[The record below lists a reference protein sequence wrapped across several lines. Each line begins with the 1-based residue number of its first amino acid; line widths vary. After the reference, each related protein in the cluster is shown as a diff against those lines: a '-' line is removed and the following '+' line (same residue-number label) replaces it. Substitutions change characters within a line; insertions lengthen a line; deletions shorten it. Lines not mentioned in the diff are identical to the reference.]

1 MVDIPGITSIP
12 GVADALDDPNI
23 RAKAEEE
30 SERLL
35 EELKKSISVDVS
47 DAGVLRKALRIRV
60 PGKVISDFLSHNIDE
75 LRADA
80 IVPGFR
86 KGRAPRQLVVKRF
99 GPEVRD
105 SLKTLV
111 IGQSYAAAL
120 ENQKLETLGDP
131 LIEIAGK
138 DGSRK
143 LMQPD
148 EAIPEMKLPES
159 GDFEYVCEVEIRPTF
174 ELPPL
179 KGIEVKRPAVKI
191 TDADVDTHI
200 LNQRRIRGR
209 YELLTD
215 EGASESDDQVIAD
228 VTLKCDGQTVKH
240 EDNVQLGVRPTR
252 LDGIPLENLGEVLK
266 GVKSGE
272 SRTVA
277 CTISDDY
284 ERADLRGKAGE
295 FLIAVHEV
303 KRLVPLP
310 IDTFVQQGGHES
322 EQELRTLVRDDLEA
336 ELDRVLDRAMRDQV
350 LRYLLDRTPLEL
362 PEKLSAR
369 QTDRAIMRRVIELQQ
384 QGVPMADI
392 EARIDQLRTIAR
404 NEATTELK
412 LQFVLDK
419 IAEEFKVEVTDEE
432 VNDAIARIARR
443 YGRRFDRVR
452 DQLQQQGT
460 LSMLSEQIRHEKVID
475 VLLRDANVVEAAGPE
490 SAQDVAT

>member
-35 EELKKSISVDVS
+35 EELKKSITVEVREV
-47 DAGVLRKALRIRV
+47 GVLRKSLTIRV

-120 ENQKLETLGDP
+120 ENEKIDALGDP
-131 LIEIAGK
+131 LIEVAGK
-138 DGSRK
+138 DGARK

-148 EAIPEMKLPES
+148 EAIPAMKLPES
-159 GDFEYVCEVEIRPTF
+159 GDFEYVCELEIRPTF
-174 ELPPL
+174 SLPEV
-179 KGIEVKRPAVKI
+179 KGIEVKRPAVTI
-191 TDADVDTHI
+191 SDADVDNHI

-215 EGASESDDQVIAD
+215 GGATETDDQVIAD

-252 LDGIPLENLGEVLK
+252 LDGIPLETLGEVLK
-266 GVKSGE
+266 GAKSGE
-272 SRTVA
+272 TRTVA
-277 CTISDDY
+277 CTIADDY

-295 FLIAVHEV
+295 FVIAVHEV

-310 IDTFVQQGGHES
+310 LETYVQQGGYES
-322 EQELRTLVRDDLEA
+322 EQELRTVVRDELES
-336 ELDRVLDRAMRDQV
+336 ELHRVLDRAMRDQV
-350 LRYLLDRTPLEL
+350 LKYLLDHTPLEL
-362 PEKLSAR
+362 PENLSAR
-369 QTDRAIMRRVIELQQ
+369 QTDRAVMRHVIELQQ
-384 QGVPMADI
+384 RGVPMADI

-404 NEATTELK
+404 TETTTELK
-412 LQFVLDK
+412 LQFVLDR
-419 IAEEFKVEVTDEE
+419 IAEDFKVEVTDEE

-452 DQLQQQGT
+452 DQLQQQGA
-460 LSMLSEQIRHEKVID
+460 LAMLSDQIRHEKVVD
-475 VLLRDANVVEAAGPE
+475 VLLRDAKVVEAAGPE
-490 SAQDVAT
+490 ST